1 MDIKEIDKLTGKII
15 GLAIEVHRRLG
26 PGLLESV
33 YRQCLAY
40 EFSKNGIDFVMEQ
53 PIPIKYKEIKIDCG
67 FRADFIV
74 ADCIIVELKAV
85 ERVIPI
91 HEAQLMTYLKV
102 TKLKVGLL
110 MNFNVRLLRKGIKR
124 FIL

>member
-1 MDIKEIDKLTGKII
+1 MDLKEIDKLTGKII

-33 YRQCLAY
+33 YQQCLAY
-40 EFSKNGIDFVMEQ
+40 EFSKNDIDFVKEQ
-53 PIPIKYKEIKIDCG
+53 PIPVKYKDINIDCG

-74 ADCIIVELKAV
+74 ADCIVLELKAV
-85 ERVIPI
+85 ERILPI

-110 MNFNVRLLRKGIKR
+110 VNFNVRLLRKGIKR
-124 FIL
+124 LIL